1 MSFTTLHERVGIGNC
16 IEVVDNLDRSVQ
28 RAGDPANA
36 ASQLRIACRGV
47 GTERIATV
55 AEAEAV
61 SCIVVNQFVR
71 VDVYGCGSGLVGFLL
86 CFDRC
91 QLLQHLFRRGSGA
104 FFCRLQLC
112 LFGKSIADLRL

>member
-91 QLLQHLFRRGSGA
+91 QFHFHLLSQLGDA